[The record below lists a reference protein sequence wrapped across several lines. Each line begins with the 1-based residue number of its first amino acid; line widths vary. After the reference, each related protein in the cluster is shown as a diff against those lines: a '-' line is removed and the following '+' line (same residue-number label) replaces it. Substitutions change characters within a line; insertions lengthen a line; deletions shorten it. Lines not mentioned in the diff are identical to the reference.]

1 MLTTGELN
9 KKLAEL
15 NIEFCKLLNTD
26 NITDMFRWV
35 SVAMEFLEAILT
47 ESAGAASLTQDELM
61 AVSAA
66 KALYKNHHE
75 NIQHLLKM
83 RIAREREIK

>member
-26 NITDMFRWV
+26 NITDMLRWV

-66 KALYKNHHE
+66 KASDKNHYE
-75 NIQHLLKM
+75 NIQHLLKK